1 MCNVFTVFLQDPVRP
16 QELSSQGLKLE
27 AAIRAG
33 AQAVLNMKDMLNEWD
48 SIVGDGDC
56 GTTVRACNVHYGLLF
71 LESLVGFVRCHIFF
85 YMWWPGQKILCL
97 PQEFAN
103 GYDILKKMCLL
114 HSWFKRWKQC

>member
-27 AAIRAG
+27 AAIRAS

-85 YMWWPGQKILCL
+85 
-97 PQEFAN
+97 
-103 GYDILKKMCLL
+103 
-114 HSWFKRWKQC
+114 